1 MQPGSFAP
9 PPPVLPSDDYG
20 PSKWWFLVA
29 GLVAVGGIA
38 LAILIFVVG
47 LMNFFDR
54 IEGFQRVDV
63 PGTAQVVLGT
73 GGYSVYHEY
82 TGASSDIGIGFVGM
96 PAVTI
101 TSPSGDAVDLRPY
114 TTNVTY
120 SGSGYEG
127 EGILTFDA
135 DEAGTYVV
143 EASGEPGSE
152 VAIGRGIGAGMVG
165 TVVGAFVAGGVG
177 ILAGLIVA
185 IVVGVRRSQNRRSRM
200 GPFGPPGPPGG
211 GWGPQYPSYAP
222 PGQYGPPGRYGPG
235 YGVPGGYGPPPGGYP
250 PDGPPPGAGYPP
262 AGPPPGPR

>member
-29 GLVAVGGIA
+29 GLVTVGGIA

-135 DEAGTYVV
+135 DEA
-143 EASGEPGSE
+143 A
-152 VAIGRGIGAGMVG
+152 GRW
-165 TVVGAFVAGGVG
+165 
-177 ILAGLIVA
+177 L
-185 IVVGVRRSQNRRSRM
+185 
-200 GPFGPPGPPGG
+200 GPPVPELRAAGPVRPSRPVRPRLRRPG
-211 GWGPQYPSYAP
+211 WVRAATE
-222 PGQYGPPGRYGPG
+222 RL
-235 YGVPGGYGPPPGGYP
+235 
-250 PDGPPPGAGYPP
+250 P
-262 AGPPPGPR
+262 AGRAAAACRLPAG